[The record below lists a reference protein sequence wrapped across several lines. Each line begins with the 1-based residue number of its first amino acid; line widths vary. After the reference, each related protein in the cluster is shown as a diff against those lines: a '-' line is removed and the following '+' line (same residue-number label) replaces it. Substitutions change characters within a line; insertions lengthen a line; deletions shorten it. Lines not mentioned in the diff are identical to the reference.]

1 MDFALTEEQR
11 LFDATLR
18 GYLAAHLPLERL
30 RALAETGT
38 GFDETLWQGLCEL
51 GLQGLLVPER
61 FGGSGLGVLD
71 AAVAAEALGAAV
83 APVPFVGLAMATLAV
98 RQAGTPAQQDA
109 WLPRIA
115 DTEALFGVGFAGL
128 AGQTGEATAT
138 LAKKR
143 LTGRITGALDCGLCS
158 HLLVVLDDGRMAI
171 VATDDPGVRM
181 TPRASLDRTR
191 PVTDL
196 AFDAAQAEV
205 LSATNA
211 PLETALRVLDAGRV
225 LVAAGTL
232 GTAQAM
238 LDRAVAFAK
247 ERVQFGRVIG
257 SFQGVKYMLADMV
270 TMLEPCRGLVWY
282 AAHAQ
287 DAQGGPDVAGAT
299 GAQGGPDVQ
308 GARDAGPREARLTA
322 CHAKAHLGDVAREV
336 SRMATEAHGGMGFTD
351 LLGLHFWFKRIA
363 FNRQILG
370 GPERCREEAAILQGW
385 AT

>member
-1 MDFALTEEQR
+1 MDFALSTEQR

-18 GYLAAHLPLERL
+18 GYLDEHLPMARL
-30 RALAETGT
+30 RTLAETGT
-38 GFDETLWQGLCEL
+38 GFDEALWQGLCEL
-51 GLQGLLVPER
+51 GLQGILVPER

-83 APVPFVGLAMATLAV
+83 APVPFLGLAMATLAV
-98 RQAGTPAQQDA
+98 RLAGTPEQQDA

-128 AGQTGEATAT
+128 AGQTGETTAV
-138 LAKKR
+138 LARDR
-143 LTGRITGALDCGLCS
+143 LTGRITGALDCGMCS
-158 HLLVVLDDGRMAI
+158 HLLVVLGDGRMAI
-171 VATDDPGVRM
+171 VAADDPGVRM
-181 TPRASLDRTR
+181 TLRRSLDRTR

-196 AFDAAQAEV
+196 AFDAAHAEL
-205 LSATNA
+205 LSGGNT
-211 PLETALRVLDAGRV
+211 PQDTALRVLDAGRV
-225 LVAAGTL
+225 LLAAGTL
-232 GTAQAM
+232 GAAQTM
-238 LDRAVAFAK
+238 LDRALAFAK
-247 ERVQFGRVIG
+247 ERMQFGRVIG
-257 SFQGVKYMLADMV
+257 GFQGVKYMFADMV

-287 DAQGGPDVAGAT
+287 DAEGSQEPIA
-299 GAQGGPDVQ
+299 
-308 GARDAGPREARLTA
+308 REARLTA

-370 GPERCREEAAILQGW
+370 GPERCREEAALLQGW
-385 AT
+385 VT